1 MCNKYE
7 IGKEVQML
15 SRKIKRELDK
25 TFVGCGVTG
34 VQVFILDFIHRESKN
49 RKVYAK
55 DIEEEFD
62 LRKATITGILNN
74 LEQNELIKRIAVNED
89 TRLKELIVTD
99 KALDII
105 NEIEKR
111 LKKFD
116 KQLICN
122 ISKDELL
129 FFMKIIDKLSQNLS

>member
-7 IGKEVQML
+7 VGKEVQML
-15 SRKIKRELDK
+15 SRKIKRNLDE

-34 VQVFILDFIHRESKN
+34 VQVFILDFIHRESKK
-49 RKVYAK
+49 RKVYAR

-74 LEQNELIKRIAVNED
+74 LEQHELIKRIVVDAD
-89 TRLKELIVTD
+89 TRLKELIVTE

-105 NEIEKR
+105 NEVEKK
-111 LKKFD
+111 LKKFE
-116 KQLICN
+116 KQLINN
-122 ISKDELL
+122 ISEDELL
-129 FFMKIIDKLSQNLS
+129 FFMKIVDKLLQNLS

>member
-15 SRKIKRELDK
+15 SRKIKRNLDE

-34 VQVFILDFIHRESKN
+34 VQVFILDFINRESKN

-55 DIEEEFD
+55 DIENEFD

-74 LEQNELIKRIAVNED
+74 LEQHELIKRITVDAD
-89 TRLKELIVTD
+89 TRLKELIVTE

-105 NEIEKR
+105 NEIEKK

-116 KQLICN
+116 KQLINN
-122 ISKDELL
+122 ISEDELL
-129 FFMKIIDKLSQNLS
+129 FFMKIVDKLSQNLS